1 MKLKFAF
8 LNLFLGCI
16 SLLIVNIKFISNAQ
30 GEELLKVELHNE
42 IKKGKFLIG
51 LKQYL
56 GGENDSFSK
65 KKNINFITDKGFLN
79 LTSSN
84 GIKHKSKEINISWVD
99 IPNKNPETIERIVF
113 GPFASYESAKKQAE
127 KLKDKGF
134 EPTIAYPKNWE
145 VWIPFEDDLPEF
157 ELKNK
162 ISRKINNFQIT
173 PFLRSKYS
181 LMKLEGPIYIYAQE
195 DIKINGVNFGKNF
208 YLLKDLYGTW
218 TLVQKIKFDDYLAGV
233 LPHEIGPNSP
243 LEALK
248 AQAVI
253 ARTWGIFNSDRFKM
267 DKYHLCITTQCQV
280 YKPPK
285 ITNKKVQ
292 KAIEATSNL
301 ILTYGNQPIN
311 AFYHGSNG
319 GVSAT
324 AGESWQ
330 IQDYPYFNSI
340 IDGSKSLNKNFKLPI
355 ISESDVN
362 NFLDFDKKQF
372 YGSNHSLFR
381 WNKKISSFEI
391 KEKLIKNK
399 LININDYVFDLNSIE
414 RGFSGRVTQLE
425 IQTYNVNKSIVLVK
439 DDIRRVLNFLPSNLF
454 TINKLSDDLWL
465 FRGGGFGHGVGLSQ
479 SGAIEMAKL
488 GFSYEQIL
496 NHYYRDAKLKKIE
509 ILSQ

>member
-16 SLLIVNIKFISNAQ
+16 SLLAINTKFTANVTA
-30 GEELLKVELHNE
+30 EELLKVELNTE

-56 GGENDSFSK
+56 GGENDSFSR
-65 KKNINFITDKGFLN
+65 KKNIIFTTDKGFLS
-79 LTSSN
+79 LISSN
-84 GIKHKSKEINISWVD
+84 GIKHKSKQVNITWMD
-99 IPNKNPETIERIVF
+99 IPIKNPITIERIVF
-113 GPFASYESAKKQAE
+113 GPFASYESAKKRSE

-134 EPTIAYPKNWE
+134 DTTIAYPKNWE

-157 ELKNK
+157 ELKHK
-162 ISRKINNFQIT
+162 IFRKIKNIQIT
-173 PFLRSKYS
+173 PFLKSDYS
-181 LMKLEGPIYIYAQE
+181 YMKLEGPIYISAE
-195 DIKINGVNFGKNF
+195 EEIKINGVNFGKYF
-208 YLLKDLYGTW
+208 YLIQDSYGTW
-218 TLVQKIKFDDYLAGV
+218 TLVQKIEFDDYLAGV
-233 LPHEIGPNSP
+233 LPYEIGPSSP

-253 ARTWGIFNSDRFKM
+253 ARTWGIFNSDRFNM
-267 DKYHLCITTQCQV
+267 DKYHLCISTQCQV
-280 YKPPK
+280 YKPSAIK
-285 ITNKKVQ
+285 NKKVQ
-292 KAIEATSNL
+292 KAIKATSNL
-301 ILTYGNQPIN
+301 ILSYRNQPIN

-330 IQDYPYFNSI
+330 IQDYPYFNSV
-340 IDGSKSLNKNFKLPI
+340 IDGSTLLDEIFKLPI
-355 ISESDVN
+355 TSKSDLN
-362 NFLDFDKKQF
+362 NFLDFDREQF

-381 WNKKISSFEI
+381 WNKKISSLQI

-399 LININDYVFDLNSIE
+399 FIYSDENVLDLNAIE
-414 RGFSGRVTQLE
+414 RGSSGRVTKLE
-425 IQTYNVNKSIVLVK
+425 IQTSKLDKSIVLVK
-439 DDIRRVLNFLPSNLF
+439 DDIRRVLNFIPSNLF
-454 TINKLSDDLWL
+454 TINKLNDDLWL
-465 FRGGGFGHGVGLSQ
+465 LRGGGFGHGVGLSQ

-496 NHYYRDAKLKKIE
+496 NHYYPNAKLEKIE